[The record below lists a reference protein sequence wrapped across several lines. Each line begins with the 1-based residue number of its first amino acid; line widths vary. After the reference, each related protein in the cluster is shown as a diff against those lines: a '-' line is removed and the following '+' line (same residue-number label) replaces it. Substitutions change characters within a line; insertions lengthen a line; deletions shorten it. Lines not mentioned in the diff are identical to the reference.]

1 MDLAVKTHHF
11 HVTQELQRVIDRKAE
26 RLGRLLDRVT
36 DATLELRREQP
47 RTGGTRYI
55 AQLTIATNYALLRA
69 EESAADAHAAVDA
82 VAAKMER
89 QVARYRSKW
98 KSRKTGHHAE
108 MAALP
113 ALAEEP
119 VADSET
125 EPEAAMIVR
134 TKTFGGKPL
143 APDEAIEQMELLGHA
158 FFAFVSA
165 ADGAVNVVYRR
176 RNGGYGLLQPAEPQR
191 RE

>member
-11 HVTQELQRVIDRKAE
+11 HITDDVQRLIDRKAE
-26 RLGRLLDRVT
+26 RLSRFLDRVT
-36 DATLELRREQP
+36 DATLELRSEQP

-55 AQLTIATNYALLRA
+55 AQLTIATNYATLRA
-69 EESAADAHAAVDA
+69 EETAADIHTAVDA

-89 QVARYRSKW
+89 QIARYRSKW
-98 KSRKTGHHAE
+98 KSRKTGHHAD
-108 MAALP
+108 APALP
-113 ALAEEP
+113 ALDEEP
-119 VADSET
+119 ESDADTSE
-125 EPEAAMIVR
+125 AMTIVR

-165 ADGAVNVVYRR
+165 DDGAVNVVYRR
-176 RNGGYGLLQPAEPQR
+176 RNGGYGLLRPA
-191 RE
+191 